1 MAVSDNW
8 YIKLVLCKLSK
19 VSPLPIPFLL
29 SISTCFL
36 CTMYLFCNFF
46 PDCAR
51 PSPSLSLHVLCQNT
65 RRTSFICLN
74 IYLPLFRHHFGVVA
88 SPNTSYFP
96 FCLFTSIHP
105 LFRVHFGVLA
115 SPNTWCLPFRLF
127 TSIHPLFRVHF
138 GVLASLDTRCTPSP
152 LCRVLSVYFRRFFL
166 CRLSTALIPR
176 FFTTR
181 SSIHYVSY

>member
-74 IYLPLFRHHFGVVA
+74 IY
-88 SPNTSYFP
+88 
-96 FCLFTSIHP
+96 HP

-152 LCRVLSVYFRRFFL
+152 LCRVLSVYFRRLFL

>member
-8 YIKLVLCKLSK
+8 YIKLVLCKLSQI
-19 VSPLPIPFLL
+19 SSLPIPFILI
-29 SISTCFL
+29 ISTRFL
-36 CTMYLFCNFF
+36 YTMYLFCNFF

-51 PSPSLSLHVLCQNT
+51 PSLSLPLHVLCQNT

-105 LFRVHFGVLA
+105 LL
-115 SPNTWCLPFRLF
+115 
-127 TSIHPLFRVHF
+127 RVHF
-138 GVLASLDTRCTPSP
+138 GVLASLDARCTPSP

-166 CRLSTALIPR
+166 CRLYTALIPR

-181 SSIHYVSY
+181 SSIHYASY

>member
-1 MAVSDNW
+1 MALSDNW
-8 YIKLVLCKLSK
+8 YIQLALCKLSQI
-19 VSPLPIPFLL
+19 SPPPIPFIL
-29 SISTCFL
+29 SIFL
-36 CTMYLFCNFF
+36 YTMYLFCNFF
-46 PDCAR
+46 PDCAC
-51 PSPSLSLHVLCQNT
+51 PSLSLSLHVLCQNT

-115 SPNTWCLPFRLF
+115 S
-127 TSIHPLFRVHF
+127 
-138 GVLASLDTRCTPSP
+138 LDARCTPSP
-152 LCRVLSVYFRRFFL
+152 LCHVLSVYFRRFFL
-166 CRLSTALIPR
+166 CRLYTALIPR

-181 SSIHYVSY
+181 SSIHYASY

>member
-8 YIKLVLCKLSK
+8 YIKLVLCKLSQI
-19 VSPLPIPFLL
+19 SSLPIPFILI
-29 SISTCFL
+29 ISTRFL
-36 CTMYLFCNFF
+36 YTMYLFCNFF

-51 PSPSLSLHVLCQNT
+51 PSLSLPLHVLCQNT

-96 FCLFTSIHP
+96 FCLFTSIQP
-105 LFRVHFGVLA
+105 LL
-115 SPNTWCLPFRLF
+115 
-127 TSIHPLFRVHF
+127 RVHF
-138 GVLASLDTRCTPSP
+138 GVLASLDARCTPSP

-166 CRLSTALIPR
+166 CRLYTALIPR

-181 SSIHYVSY
+181 SSIHYASY